1 MSWRLARNA
10 ILLAALSLGHAAAF
24 AQNTLTIIPTESQ
37 PHAPC
42 SLRNG
47 TDQPAGPEISIVDVT
62 FSGSLQIPVDEQQQI
77 ANSIKQKIHGTSLD
91 DLTDEALEWVRAG
104 WQDRGY
110 FKAQVTGE
118 TSTLSSSSASQRI
131 AMRVYVDEGERYTLS
146 RITFKNNK
154 AISNVKA
161 LRRLFPIKDGDTFSR
176 AKIAI
181 GLENLRKA
189 YGNFGYINFT
199 SVPDTTFD
207 DENHSISLDIDMDE
221 GMQFVIGGVNVLG
234 LDEPARQE
242 LLDGLPIKP
251 GQIYNSR
258 LYEAALLSSVA
269 APCECPKHEQLRQD
283 NKSGIVTLT
292 LDYRPCPAN

>member
-1 MSWRLARNA
+1 M
-10 ILLAALSLGHAAAF
+10 
-24 AQNTLTIIPTESQ
+24 
-37 PHAPC
+37 
-42 SLRNG
+42 
-47 TDQPAGPEISIVDVT
+47 
-62 FSGSLQIPVDEQQQI
+62 
-77 ANSIKQKIHGTSLD
+77 
-91 DLTDEALEWVRAG
+91 
-104 WQDRGY
+104 
-110 FKAQVTGE
+110 
-118 TSTLSSSSASQRI
+118 
-131 AMRVYVDEGERYTLS
+131 
-146 RITFKNNK
+146 
-154 AISNVKA
+154 
-161 LRRLFPIKDGDTFSR
+161 FPFSR

-199 SVPDTTFD
+199 SVPDTAFD

-258 LYEAALLSSVA
+258 LYEAVLLSSVA

-292 LDYRPCPAN
+292 LDFRPCPAN